1 LELESFNFDIL
12 EFRRELIESKSTR
25 PEHFYHYTTAE
36 GLLGILSP
44 KDKQLEFWLT
54 DSRYLND
61 SEEYIG
67 GLGVGRECLNKS
79 RHSKLP
85 LLINAKESLK
95 SHNGRICVLSLS
107 SKGNLLSQWRAYSED
122 GGYSLKLK
130 SKLFKGPDHLAYR
143 YLAECIYFKEQLE
156 DKVKKSIEWY
166 VEQCQQASH
175 GKSDTESKYILSHCS
190 SGLSNLIR
198 TLASVFK
205 HESFKEECEW
215 RHVFQHPDPDAQ
227 EIQLRPRNGLL
238 VPYTSVNFATESL
251 ESIIVAPGFRELLAK
266 SAAEDLLQL
275 QCFKH
280 ECQVESSGSPFR
292 QISS

>member
-1 LELESFNFDIL
+1 MEFGAFNFDIL
-12 EFRRELIESKSTR
+12 KFGKELIESTR

-54 DSRYLND
+54 DSRYFND

-85 LLINAKESLK
+85 LLINAKESLE

-107 SKGNLLSQWRAYSED
+107 SRGNWLSQWRAYSED

-130 SKLFKGPDHLAYR
+130 SKLFKDPDHLAYR
-143 YLAECIYFKEQLE
+143 YLAECIYFKAQLE
-156 DKVKKSIEWY
+156 DKVKKSIEWC
-166 VEQCQQASH
+166 VEQYQQASH
-175 GKSDTESKYILSHCS
+175 GKSDNESKHILLHCS

-198 TLASVFK
+198 VLASVFK
-205 HESFKEECEW
+205 HESFKEEHEW
-215 RHVFQHPDPDAQ
+215 RHVFQYPNAQ

-238 VPYTSVNFATESL
+238 VPYTSVKFATESL
-251 ESIIVAPGFRELLAK
+251 ESIIVAPGSRGVLAK

-280 ECQVESSGSPFR
+280 KCQVESSDSTFLWE
-292 QISS
+292 